1 MNKCIFIGRLG
12 QRPELRKTTNGK
24 SVATISLA
32 IKGGENTTWLRLNAW
47 GQTAEFVS
55 EFCDKG
61 TLVVVEARAR
71 SYTQE
76 VGGKKVTQIDFNIDW
91 LGKLADKKKED
102 IQEPVFNK
110 REEIQEPTLTGRRD
124 FVESDFRSNKAS
136 DSLDIDT
143 DALPFY

>member
-12 QRPELRKTTNGK
+12 QRPELRKTKSGQ
-24 SVATISLA
+24 SVATVSLA
-32 IKGGENTTWLRLNAW
+32 VNGIKEDTTWLKLNAW
-47 GQTAEFVS
+47 GGTAEFAS

-71 SYTQE
+71 SYTQDI
-76 VGGKKVTQIDFNIDW
+76 GGKKVTQIDFNIDR
-91 LGKLADKKKED
+91 LEKLVDKKS
-102 IQEPVFNK
+102 
-110 REEIQEPTLTGRRD
+110 IQEPTLTGRSD
-124 FVESDFRSNKAS
+124 FVESDFRQNKAS

>member
-12 QRPELRKTTNGK
+12 QRPELRKTKSGQ

-32 IKGGENTTWLRLNAW
+32 IKDKEDTTWLRLNAW
-47 GQTAEFVS
+47 GSTAEFVS
-55 EFCDKG
+55 EYCDKG

-76 VGGKKVTQIDFNIDW
+76 VDGKKVTQIEFNIYR
-91 LGKLADKKKED
+91 LEKLADKKRED
-102 IQEPVFNK
+102 
-110 REEIQEPTLTGRRD
+110 IQEPTLTGRSD

>member
-12 QRPELRKTTNGK
+12 QRPELRKTKSGQ

-32 IKGGENTTWLRLNAW
+32 IKGKEDTTWLRLNAW
-47 GQTAEFVS
+47 GSTAEFVS
-55 EFCDKG
+55 EYCDKG

-76 VGGKKVTQIDFNIDW
+76 VDGKKVTQIDFNIDR
-91 LGKLADKKKED
+91 LEKLADKKKED
-102 IQEPVFNK
+102 IQEP
-110 REEIQEPTLTGRRD
+110 TLTGRSD
-124 FVESDFRSNKAS
+124 FVESDFRQNKAS

>member
-12 QRPELRKTTNGK
+12 QRPELRKTKSGQ

-32 IKGGENTTWLRLNAW
+32 IKGIKEDTTWLRLNAW
-47 GQTAEFVS
+47 GSTAEFAS

-71 SYTQE
+71 SYVQE
-76 VGGKKVTQIDFNIDW
+76 LDGKKLTQIEFNIDR
-91 LGKLADKKKED
+91 LGKLADKKRED
-102 IQEPVFNK
+102 
-110 REEIQEPTLTGRRD
+110 IQEPTLTGRSD
-124 FVESDFRSNKAS
+124 FVESDFRQNKAS

>member
-12 QRPELRKTTNGK
+12 QRPELRKTKSGQ

-32 IKGGENTTWLRLNAW
+32 VKGKEDTTWLRLNAW
-47 GQTAEFVS
+47 GSTADFVS

-76 VGGKKVTQIDFNIDW
+76 VDGKKVAQIEFNIDRDNR
-91 LGKLADKKKED
+91 LLSGK
-102 IQEPVFNK
+102 
-110 REEIQEPTLTGRRD
+110 R
-124 FVESDFRSNKAS
+124 
-136 DSLDIDT
+136 
-143 DALPFY
+143 LPE

>member
-12 QRPELRKTTNGK
+12 QRPELRKTANGK

-32 IKGGENTTWLRLNAW
+32 VKGKEDTTWLRLNAW

-55 EFCDKG
+55 EYCDTG
-61 TLVVVEARAR
+61 TLVALEARAGSR
-71 SYTQE
+71 TQE
-76 VGGKKVTQIDFNIDW
+76 IGGKKMNQIELNVER
-91 LGKLADKKKED
+91 LEKLADKKRED
-102 IQEPVFNK
+102 IQ
-110 REEIQEPTLTGRRD
+110 PTLTGRKD
-124 FVESDFRSNKAS
+124 FVESDFRQNKAS